1 MEGRGGVVGEIRRLN
16 IIYFLCSLGRIDHP
30 HLIRVHHLN
39 RNGVFLRDIKRWL
52 ADLRGKGMPETFSWS
67 YKRRYKK
74 GYVWQDLLE
83 DDLITPISD
92 NEYVLKGSQ
101 ILSHSSFDPP
111 HSYLYAEKKR
121 CLLKELQ
128 PPNSEEAPFQMHHI
142 TKTSFETDQQESPP
156 HNSGSSLIDAD
167 AANIRGYQKRSSSS
181 STIKAN
187 STNHEQSK
195 DRSSIENSCFY
206 SNLLLKK
213 KKKSSNDKDKD
224 SKEMGCSSTTSSS
237 SSSPH
242 NSSPQS
248 QSVPLGKSTKKQHLS
263 MFRNL
268 INCGAVDTNDTVF
281 VRLNRDSKTYS
292 TNNNKPLNRSRQD
305 IIIRKEKREKAGT
318 VGYAGLFRICM
329 NQQERPQQPQNHT
342 TTASKS
348 DDRNQKTTSSAYRPI
363 RGPHCSH
370 CRKQFKPEKLHSH
383 MKSCKGIK
391 ALSKTAPDSVVKMP

>member
-52 ADLRGKGMPETFSWS
+52 ADLRGKDMPETFTWS

-74 GYVWQDLLE
+74 GYVWQDLLD

-101 ILSHSSFDPP
+101 ILSYSSFAPP
-111 HSYLYAEKKR
+111 HSYLYAAEKKR

-167 AANIRGYQKRSSSS
+167 AVNIRGDQKCSSSS

-195 DRSSIENSCFY
+195 DKSSIENSCFY
-206 SNLLLKK
+206 SHLLLKK
-213 KKKSSNDKDKD
+213 KSSSVKDKD

-318 VGYAGLFRICM
+318 VGYAGLFRTCM

-348 DDRNQKTTSSAYRPI
+348 DDRNQKIASSTYRPV